1 MEPLAA
7 IYARG
12 GALRKLLITAAPE
25 STVMVMEIVVT
36 EGRIMTEITI
46 ADFRYNG
53 PDVARGYKT
62 DSPSH
67 SGYP

>member
-1 MEPLAA
+1 
-7 IYARG
+7 
-12 GALRKLLITAAPE
+12 
-25 STVMVMEIVVT
+25 
-36 EGRIMTEITI
+36 MTEITI

-67 SGYP
+67 AWFIEIGGGDILVTNTKIR